1 MAPLIFTCN
10 PLKDQHNAVKL
21 ALPDTLEIRIGLM
34 TSDVN
39 LKPCALQLV
48 EHAASLMTHSHVVH
62 VLPHYKT
69 D

>member
-39 LKPCALQLV
+39 LEPCALQRVKLMNAV
-48 EHAASLMTHSHVVH
+48 NKWTQTHAKIAVAI
-62 VLPHYKT
+62 
-69 D
+69 